1 MIGLRG
7 ALGRPVVARDTAE
20 TVGDVQGAVV
30 DVPTRR
36 VVALQV
42 GKGRKAQVVDWAS
55 LSGVGPDAVVVLS
68 ESALRDPTGDRE
80 TAFVRGSLPL
90 LGARV
95 LTDRGD
101 EAGSLDDVE
110 FDEGSGQLVALLAG
124 ERRFPASGL
133 HSIGGYAVVV
143 AAGEDGAPDVVTGTA
158 LPG

>member
-1 MIGLRG
+1 MIGLRA

-30 DVPTRR
+30 DVATRR

-42 GKGRKAQVVDWAS
+42 GKGRKAQVVDWAAI
-55 LSGVGPDAVVVLS
+55 SGVGPDAVVVQS

-80 TAFVRGSLPL
+80 TGFVKGALPL
-90 LGARV
+90 LGATV

-110 FDEGSGQLVALLAG
+110 FDESSGAVLDLVAG
-124 ERRFPASGL
+124 DRRFPATGL
-133 HSIGGYAVVV
+133 HAIGGYAVVV
-143 AAGEDGAPDVVTGTA
+143 TAPPVDA
-158 LPG
+158 PA

>member
-1 MIGLRG
+1 MIGLRA

-36 VVALQV
+36 IVALQV
-42 GKGRKAQVVDWAS
+42 GKGRKARVAEWAS
-55 LSGVGPDAVVVLS
+55 ISGVGPDAVVVQS
-68 ESALRDPTGDRE
+68 ESVLRDPAGDRE
-80 TAFVRGSLPL
+80 TAFVRGGLPL

-110 FDEGSGQLVALLAG
+110 FDEGSGQLVALVSG
-124 ERRFPASGL
+124 DQRFPAADL
-133 HSIGGYAVVV
+133 HAIGGYAVVV
-143 AAGEDGAPDVVTGTA
+143 AAT
-158 LPG
+158 